1 MSAPC
6 SGGCRDCPVRRAM
19 DRGDADPDG
28 AGYSLILRLHGGA
41 SIRGAV
47 KMPRNGVVEM
57 AEGDLNYGRKPQ
69 PTFVRCADVV
79 SATVEW

>member
-28 AGYSLILRLHGGA
+28 AAYDLILRLRGGA
-41 SIRGAV
+41 SIHGPV
-47 KMPRNGVVEM
+47 KPPRNGVVEM
-57 AEGDLNYGRKPQ
+57 AEHEYRGKSQ
-69 PTFVRCADVV
+69 PTFVRCSDVV
-79 SATVEW
+79 SATVAW